1 MPHDREDSPVGI
13 PTGLDR
19 RDFLRLGG
27 AAVATTALA
36 SPSASASTTRYDI
49 TFSDVVD
56 VTDYGADP
64 TGTERS
70 DRAIEDAI
78 GEDTLLVFPPGD
90 YLIADTLVWSGLDCY
105 GFYGDG
111 DVRFV
116 PPSGSN
122 ELILN
127 ARGDEILFE
136 GIDIDHREQ
145 DTVSGLLLK
154 ADTRLAVEDVTYLG
168 RGTHPDDSVT
178 YALKAE
184 VTQPDGTGL
193 VRNVR
198 AEKGSAIGHYK
209 AGNGRIGIYSGP
221 GHEGRLRFENVHLE
235 EFANNALYVSKNP
248 GSTEVIDSYFRNNN
262 IASIRLSGDGS
273 YVENCQIEL
282 DLDEYTGPTDGLDSK
297 VYMRGIWAQQGRFDF
312 PGGVRIN
319 NSEISIADS
328 IDAAVGI
335 IASDDAKTLDVMNT
349 TIRVDADGER
359 AIQRKSPDHSNGTVT
374 LDNVSVVGDAQDQ
387 EAIFIAGTDGSTV
400 RNSCIYT
407 PGSGRDGILFR
418 DATNALV
425 DDTNISVSGDG
436 VVEDGTAV
444 TTSGITADDSCPLP
458 GVSDPEDSPD
468 HTITIESV
476 GSQDW
481 TTYEF
486 TVSGALEKGT
496 DANGGD
502 SVDGS
507 TASGG
512 VAGGGSDNYLFDG
525 EVSSFTVTEGELDNI
540 QVFVDGA
547 EYELGD
553 GYDHTAEIESVGSE
567 DYVGYELTVS
577 GALEKGRK
585 AGGSDSVDGSTA
597 SGGVAGGGS
606 DNYLFDGEVSSFTVT
621 EGELD
626 NIQVFVDGAE
636 YELGD
641 GYDHTAEIESVGS
654 EDYVGYE
661 LTVSGALEKGRKAG
675 GSDSVD
681 GSTASGGLAGGGS
694 DTYLFDG
701 TVEGFTITKGT
712 SDDVALYVDGEEVA
726 VGDEKTVRVRSVGSK
741 DYVGYEFDVSGSVEK
756 GTDANSGDSVDGST
770 ANGAVA
776 GGGRDSYQITG
787 EVTDVRVT
795 DGDMDDVDVSVDGS
809 DIPVVET
816 VEIHSVGSEDY
827 VGYEFTVDGALEKG
841 RKAGG
846 SDTVS
851 GSTATGGVAA
861 GGTDSYR
868 MAGSVSG
875 FTVNNGSADDVA
887 LYVDGDRLY

>member
-78 GEDTLLVFPPGD
+78 GENTLLVFPPGD

-198 AEKGSAIGHYK
+198 AEKGSAIGRYK

-606 DNYLFDGEVSSFTVT
+606 D
-621 EGELD
+621 
-626 NIQVFVDGAE
+626 
-636 YELGD
+636 
-641 GYDHTAEIESVGS
+641 
-654 EDYVGYE
+654 
-661 LTVSGALEKGRKAG
+661 
-675 GSDSVD
+675 
-681 GSTASGGLAGGGS
+681 
-694 DTYLFDG
+694 TYLFDG

-756 GTDANSGDSVDGST
+756 GIDANSGDSVDGST

>member
-78 GEDTLLVFPPGD
+78 GENTLLVFPPGD

-606 DNYLFDGEVSSFTVT
+606 D
-621 EGELD
+621 
-626 NIQVFVDGAE
+626 
-636 YELGD
+636 
-641 GYDHTAEIESVGS
+641 
-654 EDYVGYE
+654 
-661 LTVSGALEKGRKAG
+661 
-675 GSDSVD
+675 
-681 GSTASGGLAGGGS
+681 
-694 DTYLFDG
+694 TYLFDG

-756 GTDANSGDSVDGST
+756 GIDANSGDSVDGST

>member
-297 VYMRGIWAQQGRFDF
+297 VYMRGIWVQQGRFDF

-335 IASDDAKTLDVMNT
+335 IASDDAKTLDVTNT

-374 LDNVSVVGDAQDQ
+374 LDNVSVVGNAQDQ

-496 DANGGD
+496 DANGG
-502 SVDGS
+502 
-507 TASGG
+507 
-512 VAGGGSDNYLFDG
+512 
-525 EVSSFTVTEGELDNI
+525 
-540 QVFVDGA
+540 
-547 EYELGD
+547 
-553 GYDHTAEIESVGSE
+553 
-567 DYVGYELTVS
+567 
-577 GALEKGRK
+577 
-585 AGGSDSVDGSTA
+585 DSVDGSTA

>member
-36 SPSASASTTRYDI
+36 SSSASASTTRYDI

-198 AEKGSAIGHYK
+198 AEKGSAIGRYK

-297 VYMRGIWAQQGRFDF
+297 VYMRGIWVQQGRFDF

-335 IASDDAKTLDVMNT
+335 IASDDAKTLDVTNT

-606 DNYLFDGEVSSFTVT
+606 D
-621 EGELD
+621 
-626 NIQVFVDGAE
+626 
-636 YELGD
+636 
-641 GYDHTAEIESVGS
+641 
-654 EDYVGYE
+654 
-661 LTVSGALEKGRKAG
+661 
-675 GSDSVD
+675 
-681 GSTASGGLAGGGS
+681 
-694 DTYLFDG
+694 TYLFDG

-756 GTDANSGDSVDGST
+756 GIDANSGDSVDGST

>member
-78 GEDTLLVFPPGD
+78 GENTLLVFPPGD

-297 VYMRGIWAQQGRFDF
+297 VYMRGIWVQQGRFDF

-335 IASDDAKTLDVMNT
+335 IASDDAKTLDVTNT

-374 LDNVSVVGDAQDQ
+374 LDNVSVVGNAQDQ

-606 DNYLFDGEVSSFTVT
+606 D
-621 EGELD
+621 
-626 NIQVFVDGAE
+626 
-636 YELGD
+636 
-641 GYDHTAEIESVGS
+641 
-654 EDYVGYE
+654 
-661 LTVSGALEKGRKAG
+661 
-675 GSDSVD
+675 
-681 GSTASGGLAGGGS
+681 
-694 DTYLFDG
+694 TYLFDG

-756 GTDANSGDSVDGST
+756 GIDANSGDSVDGST